1 VLSPV
6 LDWEKCDKNPEGLT
20 PNVVFVEGT
29 RHPLPSLWFGRTPW
43 CSSPL
48 HLAGW
53 KKLAE
58 DSFLVWYQG
67 CDSRIGIFH
76 LSVQV

>member
-1 VLSPV
+1 VLSPE

-29 RHPLPSLWFGRTPW
+29 RRPLRHCGLIAPC